1 MITVET
7 YLRIRPL
14 DDARSKAKQDYYTVH
29 PKGGVVPA
37 DSAKKSQVGKS
48 CAGSAVVEVLGHPLA
63 WAQPLATQQKL
74 QSSYFTF
81 DKVFNSQ
88 SNNVRNWRSY
98 LTGLGNRLQR

>member
-7 YLRIRPL
+7 YLKIRPL
-14 DDARSKAKQDYYTVH
+14 DDAKSKAKQDYYTVH
-29 PKGGVVPA
+29 PKGA

-98 LTGLGNRLQR
+98 LTGLGNCLQR